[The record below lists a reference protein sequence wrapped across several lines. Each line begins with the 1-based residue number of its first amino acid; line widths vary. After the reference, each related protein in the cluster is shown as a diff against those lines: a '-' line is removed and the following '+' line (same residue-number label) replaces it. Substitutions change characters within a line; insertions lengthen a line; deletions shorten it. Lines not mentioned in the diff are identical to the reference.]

1 MTTNERKTVQ
11 PAVLDMLQN
20 GMTVIL
26 RHASAARA
34 QQSQPS
40 RPAPVVLRTKLR
52 VASKK
57 TPTDAG

>member
-1 MTTNERKTVQ
+1 MATNERKTARPV
-11 PAVLDMLQN
+11 VLDMLQN

-26 RHASAARA
+26 RHAATTRA
-34 QQSQPS
+34 QQSQPNQA
-40 RPAPVVLRTKLR
+40 APVVLRTKLR